1 MNFNI
6 KANILCVFLAV
17 ILDFILGDPLWL
29 PHPIIYIGKLIRTMD
44 KWLRRKFENNHKL
57 KWASLLMVFTVCIT
71 TYMIPYILLKFAI
84 INKIVFIIAN
94 TIIIW
99 TTLAAKSLH
108 GAGIEVYNSL
118 VKDDIIDSRIKLS
131 YIVGRDTNS
140 LTKDEIIR
148 GDVETIAEN
157 TADGIIAPI
166 LYAIVGGAPL
176 AMMYK
181 GINTMDS
188 MVGYLNEKYKNIG
201 FFPANIDDIFNL
213 IPARITGLLMC
224 ITAWTVGG
232 NIIKTFKIM
241 IRDRKNHK
249 SPNCAYPEG
258 ATAGA
263 LYIQLGGTNSY
274 FGETVSKPT
283 IGDAIIPLEEKHIK
297 QSITLMYSSEILLI
311 LLSLLFIIILKG
323 GIKLF

>member
-1 MNFNI
+1 MINFNI

-17 ILDFILGDPLWL
+17 ILDFILGDPRWL
-29 PHPIIYIGKLIRTMD
+29 PHPIIYIGKLIGSMD
-44 KWLRRKFENNHKL
+44 RQLRVRFENNKRL
-57 KWASLLMVFTVCIT
+57 KWASLFMVFVVCIT
-71 TYMIPYILLKFAI
+71 TYMIPYILLNFAI
-84 INKIVFIIAN
+84 INKIVFFTVN
-94 TIIIW
+94 TLIIW

-108 GAGIEVYNSL
+108 GAGIDVYNSL
-118 VKDDIIDSRIKLS
+118 LKDDIIDSRVKLS
-131 YIVGRDTNS
+131 YIVGRDTNL

-148 GDVETIAEN
+148 ADVETIAEN
-157 TADGIIAPI
+157 TSDGIIGPI
-166 LYAIVGGAPL
+166 LYAIIGGAPL

-201 FFPANIDDIFNL
+201 FFPANIDDVFNF

-224 ITAWTVGG
+224 VTAWTVGG

-283 IGDAIIPLEEKHIK
+283 IGDMINPLENNHIK
-297 QSITLMYSSEILLI
+297 QSIVLMYSSEILLV
-311 LLSLLFIIILKG
+311 LLSLLFL
-323 GIKLF
+323 LF